1 MGFFSFLQTK
11 DINIGVRSLPIQE
24 YTEYKAFYDAYEKY
38 GAQILVDEKN
48 GSVMISFASERK
60 WWQK

>member
-1 MGFFSFLQTK
+1 MQITDSIADMLTRIRNANSAKHDTVQ
-11 DINIGVRSLPIQE
+11 IPASNIKKSI
-24 YTEYKAFYDAYEKY
+24 
-38 GAQILVDEKN
+38 AQILVDEKN